1 MNFSIDVDRVFY
13 IVQGC
18 IVTLEYTIISVLLGL
33 FLGAGLSLA
42 RISNFRVLKYVAKTY
57 ISIFRGTPLL
67 VQLSVVYFVIPS
79 ALNYN
84 ISVFQAGI
92 IAFSLNS
99 AAYIAEHIRGG
110 IQAVA
115 KSQFEGAQAL
125 GIPYSLMMKDIVLP
139 QALRN
144 ILPSLVNEII
154 NLLKETAII
163 SVIGGMDIMRRA
175 QIISAETYDYLTPM
189 MVAAICYYS
198 MVMIFTLLANYLE
211 RRLKVE

>member
-1 MNFSIDVDRVFY
+1 MNFSIDAEKLSY
-13 IVQGC
+13 IIQGC
-18 IVTLEYTIISVLLGL
+18 VVTLEYTIISVLLGL
-33 FLGAGLSLA
+33 LLGAGLSLA
-42 RISNFRVLKYVAKTY
+42 RISKIKLLNY
-57 ISIFRGTPLL
+57 ISKIYISLFRGTPLL
-67 VQLSVVYFVIPS
+67 VQLSVVYFVIPG
-79 ALNYN
+79 AFDYQ

-99 AAYIAEHIRGG
+99 AAYISEHIRGG
-110 IQAVA
+110 IQAVS
-115 KSQFEGAQAL
+115 KGQFEAAQAL
-125 GIPYSLMMKDIVLP
+125 GIPYALMMKDIVLP

-189 MVAAICYYS
+189 MIAAICYYIL
-198 MVMIFTLLANYLE
+198 VMIFTIFANYLE
-211 RRLKVE
+211 RRLRVE